1 MMQCQPD
8 VHATG
13 ITLSE
18 RQLVYARNHLGKL
31 AANDRVIL
39 ALRDYRRQTGQF
51 NKIVSVDMLEHVG
64 PGNFGGYFRKVREL
78 LNVNGIAVIHS
89 IGVHGRARPVN
100 RWLQKYISRAAF
112 CNHSTRWSRQLKC
125 RA

>member
-31 AANDRVIL
+31 AANDSSIVAQRIC
-39 ALRDYRRQTGQF
+39 RCQTGHF
-51 NKIVSVDMLEHVG
+51 NKIVSVGMLEHVG
-64 PGNFGGYFRKVREL
+64 PGNFETYFRKVREL
-78 LNVNGIAVIHS
+78 LNADGIAVIHS

-112 CNHSTRWSRQLKC
+112 CHHSTRWSRQPKC